1 MVETWHP
8 VVAGERP
15 EAPDGLLAND
25 VVFYSPIVHTPQRG
39 KAVTTMCLHAAAQT
53 LPGDPVHGAFHY
65 REQVFAR
72 DVAVLEFETIVG
84 GKYVNGVDIIRSD
97 DTGRIVEFR
106 MMIRPL
112 QGTAA
117 SRRASSTPSGR
128 WARPRGSTRTP
139 SST

>member
-25 VVFYSPIVHTPQRG
+25 VVFYSPIVHTPRRG

-112 QGTAA
+112 QAIHA
-117 SRRASSTPSGR
+117 VHEQMRAMLTSMQP
-128 WARPRGSTRTP
+128 
-139 SST
+139 